1 MNRIHRKVE
10 YALIALKHMRAKAQ
24 GDRTTAKEIAALY
37 GCPPDVLA
45 RVLQTLAN
53 RSILISEQGVRGGYV
68 IAKDLSRV
76 SFYDLLEMIL
86 GPMEVARCL
95 HEAPAKSATNV
106 GLPAEGTCEMR
117 GTCNIV
123 SPIQLLNRKM
133 TEFYRSLTVLE
144 LIEAGRAGKSR
155 AAGSVAVAPLSTS
168 LDNFVSQVGGDL

>member
-10 YALIALKHMRAKAQ
+10 YALIALKHMRAKAP
-24 GDRTTAKEIAALY
+24 GERTTAKEIAAQY

-76 SFYDLLEMIL
+76 SFHELLEMIL
-86 GPMEVARCL
+86 GPLEVARCL
-95 HEAPAKSATNV
+95 HEGKSTGV
-106 GLPAEGTCEMR
+106 DEGACEMR
-117 GTCNIV
+117 GSCNIV

-155 AAGSVAVAPLSTS
+155 AVGTVAVAPLSTS
-168 LDNFVSQVGGDL
+168 LDGFTAQVGGDF

>member
-10 YALIALKHMRAKAQ
+10 YALIALKHMRTKNP
-24 GDRTTAKEIAALY
+24 GERTTAKEMATLY
-37 GCPPDVLA
+37 GCPHDVLA

-53 RSILISEQGVRGGYV
+53 RSVLKSEQGVRGGYL
-68 IAKDLSRV
+68 IAKDLNRV

-95 HEAPAKSATNV
+95 HEAVTPKDVAGS
-106 GLPAEGTCEMR
+106 CEMR

-133 TEFYRSLTVLE
+133 SEFYRNLSVAE
-144 LIEAGRAGKSR
+144 LIEAGGRVSKPREASP
-155 AAGSVAVAPLSTS
+155 VAKA
-168 LDNFVSQVGGDL
+168 QIGAEA